1 MSKIKGA
8 KKYRKVVNFVKQFL
22 LLIIILCVIFPLI
35 WLFMASL
42 TYRKDLYAMKM
53 ISPPTL
59 QNYQQIFFGDPN
71 FVGPLLNSFIVVI
84 STLVI
89 VVALAA
95 PAAYA
100 FSRIRTHFSNTLLTG
115 IIGSQFMPP
124 IAIVIPFYV
133 FFRNLGLLDTRIALV
148 IMYVSLTLP
157 FVIWILV
164 GFMEG
169 LPREIEEAA
178 FIDGCGRLRLMVH
191 IVFPL
196 MRPGIAV
203 SVILA
208 AIMALGEFLF
218 ALTLTYRHAE
228 TVTVGLMRFWT
239 EQGLLWDLMAAAGV
253 LILIPLIILTIF
265 VQGDLVKSFSL
276 GSIKG

>member
-1 MSKIKGA
+1 
-8 KKYRKVVNFVKQFL
+8 
-22 LLIIILCVIFPLI
+22 
-35 WLFMASL
+35 
-42 TYRKDLYAMKM
+42 
-53 ISPPTL
+53 
-59 QNYQQIFFGDPN
+59 
-71 FVGPLLNSFIVVI
+71 
-84 STLVI
+84 
-89 VVALAA
+89 
-95 PAAYA
+95 
-100 FSRIRTHFSNTLLTG
+100 
-115 IIGSQFMPP
+115 
-124 IAIVIPFYV
+124 
-133 FFRNLGLLDTRIALV
+133 
-148 IMYVSLTLP
+148 
-157 FVIWILV
+157 
-164 GFMEG
+164 
-169 LPREIEEAA
+169 
-178 FIDGCGRLRLMVH
+178 
-191 IVFPL
+191 